1 MKRPLDYPRM
11 YEEDALPGFSA
22 FRYYTRKGVDLA
34 SMKDFDYLPESRAAF
49 NAFARRFRLAK
60 AMQPVVFKGYREG
73 TSNGYA
79 ALNRHFLMFSAFE
92 RYTTDCEGLE
102 HGAYHR
108 ALQFVSDAKFKEIK
122 VAFDMVDTNDVIY
135 KFLLSNC
142 TSKQQTRS
150 LQEFREGQSVRKG
163 MYISSMLRNSF
174 VHGVLS
180 ANPSGA
186 PKKGIE
192 YLANFMADFL
202 FEAIR
207 DDFQKR
213 LESVEYVLQERGKQ

>member
-1 MKRPLDYPRM
+1 MKRALDYPRM
-11 YEEDALPGFSA
+11 YEEDALPGFSV
-22 FRYYTRKGVDLA
+22 FRYYTREGINLA
-34 SMKDFDYLPESRAAF
+34 SMKDFDYLPNSRAAF

-60 AMQPVVFKGYREG
+60 AMQPVIFEGYREA

-92 RYTTDCEGLE
+92 RYTTDCETTENGV
-102 HGAYHR
+102 YHR
-108 ALQFVSDAKFKEIK
+108 SLQFVSDAKFKEIK
-122 VAFDMVDTNDVIY
+122 VAFDLVDTNDAIY
-135 KFLLSNC
+135 EFLLSNC
-142 TSKQQTRS
+142 ASKQQTRS

-186 PKKGIE
+186 PKRAIE
-192 YLANFMADFL
+192 HLANFMADFL
-202 FEAIR
+202 YEAIQI
-207 DDFQKR
+207 DFQKR
-213 LESVEYVLQERGKQ
+213 LESVEYLISQRSSE